1 MLLGATEQ
9 NQAEITAE
17 INYIKPKI
25 QATFDLSTIKKSA
38 DKLTEQ
44 IDKRVVSIANAR
56 SLIKAPTLNEDG
68 FGLVANEYQVTNYF
82 DDAAVSTELYPQL
95 IKHLINL
102 TTAKHS
108 LVFDHTIRSIEDS
121 LDRVEKRSPI
131 HTVHNDYVASS
142 AKTRLDIELEK
153 QGLKACDY
161 SHFQIVNTWIPLVDV
176 VLDSPLAFIDA
187 RTVSSA
193 QSHLLQVAYSDRIGE
208 IEGFSYNPENSWFYF
223 PKMTSKEQLNFKV
236 FDSDESNS
244 VHRVPHSAFSLP
256 SANKILERRVS
267 IELRTILLFS
277 E

>member
-1 MLLGATEQ
+1 MLLGAAEQ
-9 NQAEITAE
+9 NQPEIVAE
-17 INYIKPKI
+17 INYIKPNI

-44 IDKRVVSIANAR
+44 IDKRVVNIANAR

-95 IKHLINL
+95 IKHLTNL
-102 TTAKHS
+102 TAAKHG
-108 LVFDHTIRSIEDS
+108 LVFDHTIRSVEDS
-121 LDRVEKRSPI
+121 LDRMEKRSPI

-153 QGLKACDY
+153 QGLKASDY
-161 SHFQIVNTWIPLVDV
+161 SHYQIVNTWIPLVDV

-187 RTVSSA
+187 STVSSA
-193 QSHLLQVAYSDRIGE
+193 QSHLLQVAYPDRIGE
-208 IEGFSYNPENSWFYF
+208 IEGFSYNPENRWFYF

-256 SANKILERRVS
+256 SANKNLERRVS
-267 IELRTILLFS
+267 IELRSILLFS